1 MHGYFDDA
9 ERLYIVLDYAQG
21 GDLYRMFKKN
31 EKRFDELTAGDVS
44 SLGAIVVE
52 LL

>member
-31 EKRFDELTAGDVS
+31 DKRFDEPTAGDVRS
-44 SLGAIVVE
+44 PGAFLAIF
-52 LL
+52 L